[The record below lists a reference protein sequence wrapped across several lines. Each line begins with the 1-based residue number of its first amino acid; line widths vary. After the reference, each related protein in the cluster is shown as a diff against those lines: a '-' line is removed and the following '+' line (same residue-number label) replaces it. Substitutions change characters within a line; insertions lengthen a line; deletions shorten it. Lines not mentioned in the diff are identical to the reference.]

1 MKVSNILAVMPRI
14 RTGDTLKTLIFL
26 ACICLV
32 LCCRAA
38 WAKEKAP
45 EEPKPVLVTSVEQI
59 VRGATFQDQNVKNI
73 SFTIKPTSA
82 KLSISF

>member
-1 MKVSNILAVMPRI
+1 MKVSNILALMPKI
-14 RTGDTLKTLIFL
+14 RTGDTLKTLIFP

-32 LCCRAA
+32 LCCRPA

-45 EEPKPVLVTSVEQI
+45 EEPKPVFVTSLEQI
-59 VRGATFQDQNVKNI
+59 ARGAIFQDQNVKNI
-73 SFTIKPTSA
+73 NFTIKPASA